1 MTTPEFF
8 NVQPVNAALDRL
20 FSQWMPR
27 PHSETL
33 ATQQA
38 GGRVLAA
45 PTASPTDLPDF
56 RRSTVD
62 GYAVRAA
69 DTFGATGALPAY
81 LTVTGMVAMGTASA
95 LSIGQGQAVEIFTG
109 GMLPDGADAVVMV
122 ERAQPFGADEIEVL
136 APVAPGEN
144 VIQVGEDVR
153 VGAVILPAGHRLRPQ
168 DIGGLLAVGITTVE
182 VAARPRV
189 GILSCG
195 DELIPPEAIPQPGQI
210 RDINAYMLAAL
221 VEGAGGDAQ
230 LMGIARDT
238 LEDYLRLARAGFDAA
253 DVLVLTAG
261 SSLSTRDLTRAV
273 MEQLGA
279 PGVLQHG
286 LAVKPGKPTLIGLCA
301 GKPVIGLP
309 GNPVSA
315 LLVARQILLP
325 ILRRA
330 LGETSSRPPTIP
342 ATLAA
347 NIASTTGREDSVPV
361 RLIERDGVL
370 YAEPVFGKSNLI
382 YTLVRADGLVYV
394 PLNSN
399 GLRAGTPVE
408 VELFDT

>member
-20 FSQWMPR
+20 FSQWTPR
-27 PHSETL
+27 PRSETL

-38 GGRVLAA
+38 GGRVLVA

-69 DTFGATGALPAY
+69 DTFGASGSLPAY
-81 LTVTGMVAMGTASA
+81 LTSVGAVAMGAASA
-95 LSIGQGQAVEIFTG
+95 LSIDQGQAVEIFTG

-144 VIQVGEDVR
+144 VIQIGEDVR
-153 VGAVILPAGHRLRPQ
+153 AGAVILPAGHRLRPQ
-168 DIGGLLAVGITTVE
+168 DIGGLLAVGVTTVE
-182 VAARPRV
+182 VAALPRV

-195 DELIPPEAIPQPGQI
+195 DELIPPAATPQPGQI

-221 VEGAGGDAQ
+221 VEAAGGQAWP
-230 LMGIARDT
+230 LGIARDT
-238 LEDYLRLARAGFDAA
+238 LEDYLRRARAGFEAVDM
-253 DVLVLTAG
+253 LVLTAG
-261 SSLSTRDLTRAV
+261 SSVSTRDLTRAV
-273 MEQLGA
+273 INQLGE

-330 LGETSSRPPTIP
+330 LGETRSRPPTIP

-408 VELFDT
+408 VELFDA